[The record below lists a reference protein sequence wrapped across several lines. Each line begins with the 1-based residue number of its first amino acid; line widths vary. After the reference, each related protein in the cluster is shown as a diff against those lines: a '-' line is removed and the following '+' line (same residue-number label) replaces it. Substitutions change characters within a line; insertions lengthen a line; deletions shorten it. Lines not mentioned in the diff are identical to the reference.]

1 MNSYESCKD
10 ASENYTHFVNINIEV
25 WLLFDEQLA
34 NILSN
39 INK

>member
-1 MNSYESCKD
+1 MYSYESCKD
-10 ASENYTHFVNINIEV
+10 ASENYTDFVNINIEV

-34 NILSN
+34 NILNN